1 MAMELTFQRGDPQ
14 NPKGHALVY
23 FRVSTEPDKVY
34 ATYIIALPIKS
45 DLSKYVP
52 PFLSSHLG
60 GMPLNEFSAFA
71 MPPVPEPVSGFEGL
85 EKLAQIRDDDLISGS
100 DMFSFDLQRMME
112 AVSELVQAYT
122 ELCGDRIWI
131 SEEPRY
137 PETPG
142 IPHSPGRDPA
152 PEPALDA
159 RPGGDDI
166 SDDTSYEV
174 NEVIFGLMSESD
186 KLAELSNLM
195 GKLRFAVE
203 GQDAE
208 TAGEAAA
215 EITTLARH
223 LPENFQVE
231 RLLTVAK
238 DTSARSS
245 KLAQLYLDR
254 CFRLSAGD
262 YTSVQTLE
270 SEIQTLNSPET

>member
-1 MAMELTFQRGDPQ
+1 MAMDLTFDRGDPQ

-34 ATYIIALPIKS
+34 ASYIIALPIKS

-52 PFLSSHLG
+52 PFLASHLG

-71 MPPVPEPVSGFEGL
+71 MPPVPEPVSGIDGL
-85 EKLAQIRDDDLISGS
+85 MKLAQLRDDDLIYGS
-100 DMFSFDLQRMME
+100 DMFSYDLQRMME
-112 AVSELVQAYT
+112 AVSEVVQAYT

-131 SEEPRY
+131 SEA
-137 PETPG
+137 
-142 IPHSPGRDPA
+142 IDDPDA
-152 PEPALDA
+152 GVTQVPVMEVLPA
-159 RPGGDDI
+159 DDDE
-166 SDDTSYEV
+166 SSYQV
-174 NEVIFGLMSESD
+174 NEVLFGLMSESD
-186 KLAELSNLM
+186 KLAELSKLM

-203 GQDAE
+203 GKDGG
-208 TAGEAAA
+208 TADEAAA

-231 RLLTVAK
+231 RRLTVAK
-238 DTSARSS
+238 DTSAKSS

-262 YTSVQTLE
+262 YSSVQTLE
-270 SEIQTLNSPET
+270 SEIQTLNVPEA

>member
-1 MAMELTFQRGDPQ
+1 MAMDLTFQRGDPQ

-34 ATYIIALPIKS
+34 ASYIIALPIKS

-52 PFLSSHLG
+52 PFLTSHLG
-60 GMPLNEFSAFA
+60 GMALNEFSAFA
-71 MPPVPEPVSGFEGL
+71 MPPVPEPVSGIESL
-85 EKLAQIRDDDLISGS
+85 ERLAQLRDDDLISGS
-100 DMFSFDLQRMME
+100 DMFSYDLQRMME
-112 AVSELVQAYT
+112 AVSEVVQAYT

-131 SEEPRY
+131 GEVPQV
-137 PETPG
+137 PETAEGSPAAAQTPVLEVLPG
-142 IPHSPGRDPA
+142 HDDPPGDS
-152 PEPALDA
+152 
-159 RPGGDDI
+159 
-166 SDDTSYEV
+166 SDDSSYEV
-174 NEVIFGLMSESD
+174 NEVIFGMMSESD
-186 KLAELSNLM
+186 KLAELSKLM

-238 DTSARSS
+238 DTSAKSS

-254 CFRLSAGD
+254 FFRLSAGD
-262 YTSVQTLE
+262 YSSVQTLE
-270 SEIQTLNSPET
+270 SEIQTLNSPDA